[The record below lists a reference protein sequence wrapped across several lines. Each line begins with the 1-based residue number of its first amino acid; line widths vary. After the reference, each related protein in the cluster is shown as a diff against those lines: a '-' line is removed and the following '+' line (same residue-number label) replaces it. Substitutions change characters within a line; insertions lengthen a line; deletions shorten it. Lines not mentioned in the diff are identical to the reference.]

1 MRTTFRGFAAPLGL
15 AIGLLAF
22 SAAGLRAQTATP
34 QTFEAVLEAAKKEGS
49 VVVWITSP
57 ARPETHQALIEAFNK
72 RFGTSIRVQWLPT
85 GQAHIRVIAEAE
97 AGRGSIDVAFGQLE
111 DAQSLRARKL
121 VEPYPYVEVFGKQL
135 PGMKEALD
143 RVVPEMRGIALD
155 LVDTVYGVA
164 WNTNLIKDADV
175 PSKLS
180 DFLDP
185 RWKGKFALNSYFLN
199 PFPLMN
205 YIEGEEPTLDF
216 VKKVLEQKPI
226 LERGTPA
233 TTRAISVGQAPFG
246 ISTFHSAKRSTDLGE
261 PIKFKLLDD
270 YIFIAQSSV
279 YVPTTAPHPNAG
291 RLFAAW
297 LATEGNAV
305 GNKFET
311 VPLLGTGSTAVD
323 QMIKDQVARHR
334 TKIAA
339 PQNISQLEKQG
350 ALEQKVFK
358 LLSGQS
364 N

>member
-1 MRTTFRGFAAPLGL
+1 MGIFKRVYASLGL
-15 AIGLLAF
+15 ALGLLALG
-22 SAAGLRAQTATP
+22 ATDLKAQNPT
-34 QTFEAVLEAAKKEGS
+34 TFDGVLEAAKKEGT

-85 GQAHIRVIAEAE
+85 GQSHIRIIAEAE
-97 AGRGSIDVAFGQLE
+97 AGRGNIDVGFGQLE
-111 DAQSLRARKL
+111 DVQSLRARKL
-121 VEPYPYVEVFGKQL
+121 VETYPWEQVFSKEL
-135 PGMKEALD
+135 PGIKEALD
-143 RVVPEMRGIALD
+143 RTLPELRGMTMD

-175 PSKLS
+175 PNKLS
-180 DFLDP
+180 GFLDP
-185 RWKGKFALNSYFLN
+185 KWKGKFALNSYFLN

-216 VKKVLEQKPI
+216 IKKVLEQKPV

-233 TTRAISVGQAPFG
+233 TTRAISVGQAQFG
-246 ISTFHSAKRSTDLGE
+246 MSTFHSAKRSTDLGE
-261 PIKFKLLDD
+261 PVKFKLLED
-270 YIFIAQSSV
+270 YIFIAQSSI
-279 YVPTTAPHPNAG
+279 YVPNNAPHPNAG

-311 VPLLGTGSTAVD
+311 VPLLGTGITAVD
-323 QMIKDQVARHR
+323 QMIKDQVAAHK

-339 PQNISQLEKQG
+339 PQTIGQLEKQG
-350 ALEQKVFK
+350 ALEAKVFK